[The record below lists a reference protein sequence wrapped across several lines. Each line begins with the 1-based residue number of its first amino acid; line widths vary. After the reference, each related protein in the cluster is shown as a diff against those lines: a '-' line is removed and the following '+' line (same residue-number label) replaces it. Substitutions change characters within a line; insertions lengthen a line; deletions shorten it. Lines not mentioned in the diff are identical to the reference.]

1 MKSKTRITKA
11 AATKETNASVPES
24 PTSRYNA
31 FIVQFRDTNASV
43 KFLREKYKEL
53 FKTPMPDASE
63 ELIKA
68 KISYHLL
75 VVEGYQKCNVPV
87 PEKVMKNYLASKDL
101 NIDGFGPGMA
111 SMLKLNTVKK
121 EKEGDTMA
129 VKKVIKLVKKSA
141 AAPAKAKA
149 VKGPRVSVSGIFAE
163 IFAMNPVKKLTDEQI
178 AKEVN
183 AKSKG
188 IGRGHVYTMKDIPVV
203 RRKFNLG
210 LLAGQESKPKVELKK
225 FEAKK

>member
-1 MKSKTRITKA
+1 MRSRAKITNSTEKKEVPLSSTA
-11 AATKETNASVPES
+11 AYLKFQTELRETNTP
-24 PTSRYNA
+24 
-31 FIVQFRDTNASV
+31 V
-43 KFLREKYKEL
+43 KFLKEKYKEL
-53 FKTPMPDASE
+53 FKTPAPAVSE

-129 VKKVIKLVKKSA
+129 VKKVIKLVKKTA

-149 VKGPRVSVSGIFAE
+149 VKGPRVSVSSIFAE

-183 AKSKG
+183 AKAKG

-210 LLAGQESKPKVELKK
+210 ILAGQTGKPKVELKK